1 MFVLYIKIDV
11 LLHLN
16 LNVASLVDDC
26 IYPDP
31 KGSFMLK
38 PDCLN
43 SSDKARVEIDA
54 TSLLDDG
61 RLITFKLAPSNT
73 SLQLFHNTVEYFKR
87 LSVNAARYLEKEERE
102 RIKEMIED
110 IESDFNGDID
120 ENQLRPMEEVVQLL
134 MDLPQRVNRLARKVE
149 ATAKEAF
156 MRKLEQCIGS
166 QNSKNMPRLIVN
178 YYYISSPKVEAIFA
192 GSVGTKIKPTISKSA
207 NEFAKILM
215 RNGNSDCLNNISE
228 QFEEYLNPW
237 AVNQL

>member
-120 ENQLRPMEEVVQLL
+120 ENQLRPMEEVV
-134 MDLPQRVNRLARKVE
+134 
-149 ATAKEAF
+149 
-156 MRKLEQCIGS
+156 
-166 QNSKNMPRLIVN
+166 
-178 YYYISSPKVEAIFA
+178 
-192 GSVGTKIKPTISKSA
+192 
-207 NEFAKILM
+207 
-215 RNGNSDCLNNISE
+215 
-228 QFEEYLNPW
+228 
-237 AVNQL
+237 

>member
-1 MFVLYIKIDV
+1 
-11 LLHLN
+11 
-16 LNVASLVDDC
+16 
-26 IYPDP
+26 
-31 KGSFMLK
+31 MLK

-73 SLQLFHNTVEYFKR
+73 SLQLFHNTVEYFEK
-87 LSVNAARYLEKEERE
+87 LSVNAARYLTKEERE

-156 MRKLEQCIGS
+156 MRKLQEYAS
-166 QNSKNMPRLIVN
+166 
-178 YYYISSPKVEAIFA
+178 F
-192 GSVGTKIKPTISKSA
+192 
-207 NEFAKILM
+207 
-215 RNGNSDCLNNISE
+215 DCKLLLH
-228 QFEEYLNPW
+228 QQP
-237 AVNQL
+237 

>member
-1 MFVLYIKIDV
+1 
-11 LLHLN
+11 
-16 LNVASLVDDC
+16 
-26 IYPDP
+26 
-31 KGSFMLK
+31 MLK

-73 SLQLFHNTVEYFKR
+73 SLQLFHNTVEYFKK

-134 MDLPQRVNRLARKVE
+134 VDLPQRVDSLARKVE

-156 MRKLEQCIGS
+156 MRKLKQCIGS
-166 QNSKNMPRLIVN
+166 QSSKNMPRLIVN
-178 YYYISSPKVEAIFA
+178 YYYISSPKVEAVFA
-192 GSVGTKIKPTISKSA
+192 GSVGTKNKPTISKSA

-215 RNGNSDCLNNISE
+215 RNGNSDCLNNISK

>member
-73 SLQLFHNTVEYFKR
+73 SLQLFHNTVEYFKK
-87 LSVNAARYLEKEERE
+87 LSVNAAGYLVKEERE
-102 RIKEMIED
+102 RIKEMIE
-110 IESDFNGDID
+110 DID

-134 MDLPQRVNRLARKVE
+134 VDLPQRVDSLARKVE

-178 YYYISSPKVEAIFA
+178 HYYISSPKVEAVFA

-215 RNGNSDCLNNISE
+215 RNGNFDCLNNISE

-237 AVNQL
+237 ATNQL

>member
-26 IYPDP
+26 ICPDP

-38 PDCLN
+38 LDCLN

-87 LSVNAARYLEKEERE
+87 LSVKAARYLEKEERE

-134 MDLPQRVNRLARKVE
+134 MDLPQRVDRLARKVE

-156 MRKLEQCIGS
+156 MRKLEQW
-166 QNSKNMPRLIVN
+166 
-178 YYYISSPKVEAIFA
+178 VEAVFA
-192 GSVGTKIKPTISKSA
+192 GSMGTKIKPTISKSA

-215 RNGNSDCLNNISE
+215 RNGNFDCLNNISE

-237 AVNQL
+237 VTNQL

>member
-87 LSVNAARYLEKEERE
+87 LS
-102 RIKEMIED
+102 
-110 IESDFNGDID
+110 SDFNGDID

-134 MDLPQRVNRLARKVE
+134 VDLPQRVDRLARKVE

-178 YYYISSPKVEAIFA
+178 HYYISSPKVEAVFA
-192 GSVGTKIKPTISKSA
+192 GSMGTKIKPTISKSA

-215 RNGNSDCLNNISE
+215 RNGNFDCLNNISE

>member
-1 MFVLYIKIDV
+1 
-11 LLHLN
+11 
-16 LNVASLVDDC
+16 
-26 IYPDP
+26 
-31 KGSFMLK
+31 MLK

-73 SLQLFHNTVEYFKR
+73 SLQLFHNTVEYFKK
-87 LSVNAARYLEKEERE
+87 LSVNAAGYLVKEERE

-134 MDLPQRVNRLARKVE
+134 VDLPQRVDSLARKVE

-178 YYYISSPKVEAIFA
+178 HYYISSPKVEAVFA
-192 GSVGTKIKPTISKSA
+192 GNPVRTPAQKAEAAEAARTTLLAEFPT
-207 NEFAKILM
+207 
-215 RNGNSDCLNNISE
+215 LNAGATE
-228 QFEEYLNPW
+228 QFAVLLLGHTLAALLND
-237 AVNQL
+237 

>member
-1 MFVLYIKIDV
+1 
-11 LLHLN
+11 
-16 LNVASLVDDC
+16 
-26 IYPDP
+26 
-31 KGSFMLK
+31 MLK

-110 IESDFNGDID
+110 IESDFNGD
-120 ENQLRPMEEVVQLL
+120 
-134 MDLPQRVNRLARKVE
+134 

-156 MRKLEQCIGS
+156 MRKLKQCIGS
-166 QNSKNMPRLIVN
+166 QSSKNMPRLIVN
-178 YYYISSPKVEAIFA
+178 HYYISSPKVEAVFA
-192 GSVGTKIKPTISKSA
+192 GSMGTKIKPTISKSA

-215 RNGNSDCLNNISE
+215 RNGNFDCLNNISE

-237 AVNQL
+237 VTNQL

>member
-73 SLQLFHNTVEYFKR
+73 SLQLFHNTVKYFKR

-102 RIKEMIED
+102 RIKE
-110 IESDFNGDID
+110 
-120 ENQLRPMEEVVQLL
+120 VVQLL
-134 MDLPQRVNRLARKVE
+134 MDLPRRVDSLARKVE

-156 MRKLEQCIGS
+156 MRKLKQCIGS

-178 YYYISSPKVEAIFA
+178 HYYISSPKVEAVFA
-192 GSVGTKIKPTISKSA
+192 GSMGTKIKPTISKSA

-215 RNGNSDCLNNISE
+215 RNGNFDCLNNISE